1 MYFVASVLSLLF
13 VYFCA
18 VLFYILCLIV
28 MMLNKYRIITNYS
41 TLTNYNSFFQIAS
54 PSLNLRQ
61 FNSKR
66 SLYSL
71 ILKISLWDLGTIGF
85 IEVSRNSFSLFLS
98 QLPKFSI
105 NLSPQVHIFP
115 ALRRF
120 FFLSHPSPLPSPPP
134 SHSPYLSSSQ
144 EGLPSL

>member
-1 MYFVASVLSLLF
+1 
-13 VYFCA
+13 
-18 VLFYILCLIV
+18 
-28 MMLNKYRIITNYS
+28 MMLNKYIIITNYS

-85 IEVSRNSFSLFLS
+85 FEVSRNSFSLSLS
-98 QLPKFSI
+98 HLPIFSY
-105 NLSPQVHIFP
+105 SPQISSLKFISFQLSEGSYFTLISPLPPRPPLAPHPPITFP
-115 ALRRF
+115 AFRRL
-120 FFLSHPSPLPSPPP
+120 FFLSNNPNQKVKLGST
-134 SHSPYLSSSQ
+134 
-144 EGLPSL
+144 